1 MHHPLIAIGYKL
13 TNNNST
19 WGSRYQDSPNFGT
32 VLFDKNDVIKECW
45 SNDELTLL
53 NSRVIFNDIMPQVDM
68 IDNSDDKY
76 IDMLMDYVDICMEMV
91 EKLTSGKTKLLVM
104 KALAD
109 TIGGYLQ
116 VYIIPLTKDSYYTGK
131 INYQKAKRIFD
142 LYDDV
147 KYFLRTNGVGWLKP
161 IILTYHLN
169 ATSIF
174 IPRFKRSRNAQT
186 SCSNLILY
194 SDNDGREESV
204 PIPYLDDNKTPSSI
218 ALPYENESLCSL
230 YTEKSAFIL
239 VKYYIDGINCMTS
252 LSEDKNQLNKFK
264 RHLNDWL
271 HNAVKPLLND
281 DEVWYPAFGGVLR
294 VIKSLET
301 DNMNIESDLQQYAE
315 GYDAAEDEN
324 YVDSISTE
332 SSLSVPP
339 IIPPIIKKQQD
350 TKLKFNFMEITI
362 ITVAFLLLI
371 YLLIGICINWYLIR
385 SKERSR
391 IEAYKKTPIHE
402 FYEKPRKFK
411 YSRSKRSSRHLKL
424 LNQCS
429 CSDEED
435 DEEKYLNEFTYSS
448 SCTSVP
454 VRKKQS
460 KSFSAPAII
469 QRNSSTGL
477 WYTSD
482 ETSAF
487 SPRVKE
493 TSS

>member
-1 MHHPLIAIGYKL
+1 ML
-13 TNNNST
+13 
-19 WGSRYQDSPNFGT
+19 
-32 VLFDKNDVIKECW
+32 
-45 SNDELTLL
+45 
-53 NSRVIFNDIMPQVDM
+53 
-68 IDNSDDKY
+68 DNSDDKY

-91 EKLTSGKTKLLVM
+91 EKLTSGKTKFLVM

-116 VYIIPLTKDSYYTGK
+116 VHIIPLTKDSYYAGK

-142 LYDDV
+142 LYDDI

-169 ATSIF
+169 ATPIF
-174 IPRFKRSRNAQT
+174 IPRFKRSGNAQT
-186 SCSNLILY
+186 SCSNLILNP
-194 SDNDGREESV
+194 DNGRESSV

-218 ALPYENESLCSL
+218 ALPYENETLCSL
-230 YTEKSAFIL
+230 FTEKCAFIL
-239 VKYYIDGINCMTS
+239 MKYYIDGINCLTS
-252 LSEDKNQLNKFK
+252 LSVDKNQLNKFK

-271 HNAVKPLLND
+271 HSSVKPLLND

-294 VIKSLET
+294 VITSLET
-301 DNMNIESDLQQYAE
+301 DNMNVESGLQQYAE
-315 GYDAAEDEN
+315 GYDASEDEN
-324 YVDSISTE
+324 HVDSILTKSSSSE
-332 SSLSVPP
+332 S
-339 IIPPIIKKQQD
+339 PIIKKSQD
-350 TKLKFNFMEITI
+350 TKFDFMEITI
-362 ITVAFLLLI
+362 ITVAFLLLT
-371 YLLIGICINWYLIR
+371 YLIIGICINWYLIR

-402 FYEKPRKFK
+402 FYKKPKESK
-411 YSRSKRSSRHLKL
+411 YTRSARSSRSHLKSS
-424 LNQCS
+424 NQCS

-435 DEEKYLNEFTYSS
+435 DEEKYLNEFTYCSS
-448 SCTSVP
+448 YTSIS
-454 VRKKQS
+454 VRKKPS

-469 QRNSSTGL
+469 QRNSPTGQP